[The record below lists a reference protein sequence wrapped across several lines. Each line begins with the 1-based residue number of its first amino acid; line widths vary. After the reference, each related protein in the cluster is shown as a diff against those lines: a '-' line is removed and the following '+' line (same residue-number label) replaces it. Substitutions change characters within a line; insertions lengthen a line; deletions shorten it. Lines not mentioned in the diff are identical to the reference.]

1 MSGGGEN
8 GALYQV
14 EELRKEYVMGDVTV
28 AALRGVTFDIHAGE
42 FVVILGPSVSEKST
56 LLNIIGG
63 IDTSASGRVGF
74 RGEAPG
80 NFSSSAADAPS
91 SPPSTPACATTPG
104 SISAAASQK
113 GTSSS
118 PNPATNSK
126 TAPVSWRWG
135 RLSPSFRV
143 KIR

>member
-63 IDTSASGRVGF
+63 IDTPASGRVGF

-80 NFSSSAADAPS
+80 NFFIVRGGRAVL
-91 SPPSTPACATTPG
+91 TPVDTGLRNDTWVDIRGGLAEGDLFITQPG
-104 SISAAASQK
+104 NELEDGARVVAL
-113 GTSSS
+113 G
-118 PNPATNSK
+118 K
-126 TAPVSWRWG
+126 TKPF
-135 RLSPSFRV
+135 LPC
-143 KIR
+143 